1 VENPH
6 SLRDDELM
14 QDFRRVPPKDS
25 KLYTWSMF
33 SGDRGGPSVRL
44 LSPEALVDSTAKFI
58 RAWEPKLSWNRYIY

>member
-14 QDFRRVPPKDS
+14 KDFRRVPPKDS

-33 SGDRGGPSVRL
+33 SGVRGVVPVRSVRL

-58 RAWEPKLSWNRYIY
+58 RAWEPKLS